1 MIPETKSEFCFNRN
15 WNDYL
20 KMNKIV
26 NKFRLAGDKFMPKLH
41 FKTARIYLQCLWTV
55 YTYFTCLDYFGHDVA
70 CSDNKDVVE
79 ITISEKILK
88 DRAYEITINPKYNK
102 YQKG

>member
-1 MIPETKSEFCFNRN
+1 
-15 WNDYL
+15 
-20 KMNKIV
+20 MNKIV
-26 NKFRLAGDKFMPKLH
+26 NKFWLAGDKFMPKLH